1 MTTIGQVKSI
11 WRYPVKS
18 MMGEELQLC
27 DLNSMGLPG
36 DRGWALRDDVQV
48 RGAKKFPILMQCRA
62 EYLSE
67 PTEDKIP
74 EVRFEFPDGS
84 TTSSQDENIHGK
96 LSDVVGKKVR
106 IYPRQPAEDLEY
118 YRRKEKI
125 NAESS
130 RELFGRLPDEPL
142 PDLSK
147 MIPADILNQLKDY
160 TSPLG
165 TYFDAFPIHF
175 VTTSWLEELEAQN
188 PETRFEAQRF
198 RPNFLIKSSEKG
210 FVEEAWCGRTIRIG
224 SAELKCEVPTVRCSM
239 TIQKTGDLPKDPKVL
254 RTVVSHSGQN
264 VGAYARVS
272 KEGSVEVG
280 DSVELL

>member
-1 MTTIGQVKSI
+1 MSTVGRVKSI

-18 MMGEELQLC
+18 MMGEDLQQCEVGPL
-27 DLNSMGLPG
+27 GLPG

-48 RGAKKFPILMQCRA
+48 RGAKKFPVLMQCRA

-67 PTEDKIP
+67 PTSGKIP
-74 EVRFEFPDGS
+74 EVRFELPDGS
-84 TTSSQDENIHGK
+84 TTDSQDEGVNEK
-96 LSDVVGKKVR
+96 LSNVVGKPVR
-106 IYPRQPAEDLEY
+106 LYPRQPANDLDY
-118 YRRKEKI
+118 YRRKEKVDK
-125 NAESS
+125 ESS

-142 PDLSK
+142 PDLRK

-175 VTTSWLEELEAQN
+175 VTTSWLTELKKQN
-188 PETRFEAQRF
+188 PTTRFEAERF
-198 RPNFLIKSSEKG
+198 RPNFLIESSGEG
-210 FVEEAWCGRTIRIG
+210 YVEESWCGGTIRIG
-224 SAELKCEVPTVRCSM
+224 TAELKCEVPTVRCSM

-254 RTVVSHSGQN
+254 RTIVSNSGQN
-264 VGAYARVS
+264 VGAYARIS
-272 KEGSVEVG
+272 KVGLVRIG